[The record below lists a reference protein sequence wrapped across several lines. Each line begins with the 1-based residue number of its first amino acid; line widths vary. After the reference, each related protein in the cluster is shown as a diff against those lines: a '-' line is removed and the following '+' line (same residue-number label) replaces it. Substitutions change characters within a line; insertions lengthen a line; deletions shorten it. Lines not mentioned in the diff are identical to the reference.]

1 MWLRNV
7 AAVKQVQKMKSSQVV
22 VDLVYIHWMKDSD
35 EIWIKVHGMEKLERL
50 DTWAVVDGSRAPTMS

>member
-1 MWLRNV
+1 
-7 AAVKQVQKMKSSQVV
+7 MKSSQVV